1 MFTIFWNAYKE
12 HMIDKAIKEM
22 NTAYLALSMYSQYLY
37 ISLNNDDIENSKKW
51 LNKISKIS
59 AKLSGAVRILLWFL

>member
-1 MFTIFWNAYKE
+1 MFKIFWNAYKE
-12 HMIDKAIKEM
+12 HTIDKAIKEM